1 MGAQVVALVFS
12 SSAREAAVGVLIRK
26 FRALPGVAGAVAA
39 EQEKVLADIEEQVRE
54 PAGPDIAAL
63 EVFTQL
69 PERGL
74 SAKAVSSIL
83 DVCRNAQ
90 TMYDGRKAFG
100 GIYHDSTGKVSKA
113 TMEAYKTFVYT
124 NALYPTLFPVARKCE
139 AEVVAMSVATMNG
152 GPDACGTMTSG
163 GTESLVMA
171 VKAYRELA
179 LKTRGITAPEMVIPI
194 TAHPALNKG
203 AHHLGVKLVNI
214 PVGDD
219 MRADLDA
226 LAAALN
232 GNTIM
237 AVGSAPGYPHGT
249 IDPISE
255 MAAIASARGIP
266 FHVDSCLGGYLLP
279 FLKRA
284 GRLTRDFDFEVEGVT
299 SISADLHKYGCAHKG
314 ASVIL
319 YADPEVRR
327 CQYFQATSW
336 PGGLYCSPSFSGSRA
351 GGVIAAAW
359 AAMVSMGMDGYMDAA
374 NACQDVLEA
383 LVEGI
388 NAIPGLYVISDP
400 DAAIVAFASS
410 EFSIHQLADEMPPRG
425 WDLTRL
431 IKPDC
436 VHWAIGGRQFDLVKP
451 MLDDLAECADI
462 VRAHPERASEG
473 MAGVYGMAGT
483 LPDRTVVDEIL
494 SGYMDVILKP

>member
-54 PAGPDIAAL
+54 SAGPDIAAL

-124 NALYPTLFPVARKCE
+124 NALYPTLFPVARE
-139 AEVVAMSVATMNG
+139 AEVVAMSVAMMNG

-171 VKAYRELA
+171 VKAYREHA

-203 AHHLGVKLVNI
+203 
-214 PVGDD
+214 
-219 MRADLDA
+219 
-226 LAAALN
+226 
-232 GNTIM
+232 
-237 AVGSAPGYPHGT
+237 
-249 IDPISE
+249 
-255 MAAIASARGIP
+255 
-266 FHVDSCLGGYLLP
+266 
-279 FLKRA
+279 
-284 GRLTRDFDFEVEGVT
+284 
-299 SISADLHKYGCAHKG
+299 
-314 ASVIL
+314 
-319 YADPEVRR
+319 
-327 CQYFQATSW
+327 
-336 PGGLYCSPSFSGSRA
+336 
-351 GGVIAAAW
+351 
-359 AAMVSMGMDGYMDAA
+359 
-374 NACQDVLEA
+374 
-383 LVEGI
+383 
-388 NAIPGLYVISDP
+388 
-400 DAAIVAFASS
+400 
-410 EFSIHQLADEMPPRG
+410 
-425 WDLTRL
+425 
-431 IKPDC
+431 
-436 VHWAIGGRQFDLVKP
+436 
-451 MLDDLAECADI
+451 
-462 VRAHPERASEG
+462 
-473 MAGVYGMAGT
+473 
-483 LPDRTVVDEIL
+483 
-494 SGYMDVILKP
+494 